1 VIFRWPGEA
10 KVQTL
15 AYQVTPP
22 IPTESEE
29 REIERERG
37 GGSILLS
44 PKMMPRQSDGE
55 MPKECLQTGA
65 NCQEQAPAWLHV
77 PDWPNKYR

>member
-37 GGSILLS
+37 GGEYFVVS
-44 PKMMPRQSDGE
+44 KDDA
-55 MPKECLQTGA
+55 QT
-65 NCQEQAPAWLHV
+65 V
-77 PDWPNKYR
+77 